1 MQIGFDPE
9 LLVLLYDVARQM
21 RTRADQRART
31 RGMTRAQWVILAHL
45 ERQPGLSQNELAA
58 IVEVEPITIGRLVD
72 RLEARGLVER
82 RSDPRDRRVW
92 RLQLMPAATPILREI
107 KKYRAELHALMTAGL
122 DPATLRVMADGL
134 LRMKAKLAAELMVST
149 DVSGIVTDVDVR
161 EGQAVKAGDV
171 LFRIDPRQ
179 FRIALDNAK
188 AQLQQTALV
197 IEAMKQDYKR
207 MLEDIQAQQAQ
218 VELDQANYERYAVL
232 VKSDSI
238 SKANY
243 DQTRFTLAAD
253 QKKLESLRQQAQVQL
268 ARLGGNPDIPVAEH
282 PQYQQA
288 KANVDE
294 AQRQLDHT
302 VVRAPFNGIVT
313 QVDTLQPGTYLVSQT
328 AALTNT
334 GAVGLVST
342 DTVWID
348 AHIKETDM
356 TYVKPGDPVGI
367 FVDAYPN
374 RTWSGSVESISPASG
389 AEFSILPP
397 QNASGNWVK
406 VVQRIPVRVRVDRKP
421 DDPILRAGMSVTVD
435 IDTAHRRSLS
445 ELF

>member
-1 MQIGFDPE
+1 
-9 LLVLLYDVARQM
+9 
-21 RTRADQRART
+21 
-31 RGMTRAQWVILAHL
+31 
-45 ERQPGLSQNELAA
+45 
-58 IVEVEPITIGRLVD
+58 
-72 RLEARGLVER
+72 
-82 RSDPRDRRVW
+82 
-92 RLQLMPAATPILREI
+92 
-107 KKYRAELHALMTAGL
+107 
-122 DPATLRVMADGL
+122 
-134 LRMKAKLAAELMVST
+134 
-149 DVSGIVTDVDVR
+149 
-161 EGQAVKAGDV
+161 
-171 LFRIDPRQ
+171 
-179 FRIALDNAK
+179 
-188 AQLQQTALV
+188 
-197 IEAMKQDYKR
+197 MKQDYKR
-207 MLEDIQAQQAQ
+207 MQEDIQAQQAQ
-218 VELDQANYERYAVL
+218 VELDQANYDRYVVL

-243 DQTRFTLAAD
+243 DQARFTLAAD
-253 QKKLESLRQQAQVQL
+253 RKKLESLKQQGQVQL

-342 DTVWID
+342 DNVWID
-348 AHIKETDM
+348 AHVKETDL
-356 TYVKPGDPVGI
+356 TYVKPADPVGI
-367 FVDAYPN
+367 FVDTYPS
-374 RTWSGSVESISPASG
+374 RVWSGTVESISPASG
-389 AEFSILPP
+389 AEFSILPA

-406 VVQRIPVRVRVDRKP
+406 VVQRISVRIRVDRKP

-435 IDTAHRRSLS
+435 IDTGHRRSLS